1 MPSARR
7 RGKARMERGALTSVG
22 DIVGGTAGRPAVTIW
37 RPHPAPLRRRASSN
51 PVLGRLG
58 MSGLI
63 ETGGLFGRS
72 DLIDDS
78 SVMKI

>member
-1 MPSARR
+1 
-7 RGKARMERGALTSVG
+7 MEPGTSTSVRE
-22 DIVGGTAGRPAVTIW
+22 IAGGTAGRPVVTIW
-37 RPHPAPLRRRASSN
+37 RPHPAPLRRRASSS

-63 ETGGLFGRS
+63 DTGGLFGGS

-78 SVMKI
+78 ILMKI